1 MKTQNPT
8 MNGTRG
14 TINDVTYRQVNGTT
28 IGGKKPFLNDPQT
41 EAQVAARASFQQG
54 TQSWKTISPEGRASY
69 AQQAATMLGKS
80 GKPMTGKNLYVSIS
94 TTRRLQNESATE
106 LCPPAPQALPIL
118 PSLFLSAY
126 HDGTTFVLL
135 AHSNGLGSPVICEA
149 IQAVSA
155 GVLVFKARDFRVVT
169 VSNLLPTPTLNLA
182 PAFALKFGTPP
193 AGSQIA
199 VRLTPVTATGYRGT
213 PVIYSVFV
221 AATQAE
227 MDAHVARELAKRTV
241 RLMMITQE
249 AA

>member
-1 MKTQNPT
+1 MKAQNPLI
-8 MNGTRG
+8 NGTRG
-14 TINDVTYRQVNGTT
+14 TINDMTYRQVNGST
-28 IGGKKPFLNDPQT
+28 IGGKKPYLKDPQT

-54 TQSWKTISPEGRASY
+54 TQTWETISPEGRDSY
-69 AQQAATMLGKS
+69 AQQAAQMLGKS

-94 TTRRLQNESATE
+94 TTRRLQGETA
-106 LCPPAPQALPIL
+106 LDICPDAPAGLPIL
-118 PSLFLSAY
+118 PSLFLSGY
-126 HDGTTFVLL
+126 HDATTFVLL
-135 AHSNGLGSPVICEA
+135 AHSNGLNSPVICEA

-169 VSNLLPTPTLNLA
+169 VSTQLPTPTFNLA
-182 PAFALKFGTPP
+182 PAFSLKFGTPR

-221 AATQAE
+221 AATQEE
-227 MDAHVARELAKRTV
+227 MDAHVAAEHAKRAV
-241 RLMMITQE
+241 RLTVVSSK